1 MRSGPSSPSRSS
13 SRSTHATH
21 SRSGSGGTA
30 RPLGVTII
38 CLLGALDFFLSFGP
52 ILELASLGGGAG
64 SIALVLL
71 IFNFGHLVVLVGLW
85 NMSASVLPLAYV
97 LYGLFL
103 LLDIVTLNLLG
114 AIVSFVILGY
124 LLSVSDKFD

>member
-1 MRSGPSSPSRSS
+1 M
-13 SRSTHATH
+13 
-21 SRSGSGGTA
+21 
-30 RPLGVTII
+30 
-38 CLLGALDFFLSFGP
+38 
-52 ILELASLGGGAG
+52 
-64 SIALVLL
+64 